1 MKRLAFLYLMIL
13 AFGSVQYCYS
23 QDVIHKKNGEVLQVQ
38 IIATSN
44 TDITYM
50 TKTKSNND
58 TLVTIDKNEITSFRR
73 ANENTESAE
82 KKELTEEEKLALFEE
97 GKMDADIY
105 YTRYKRPGTLVL
117 VTSLISPIIGLVP
130 AIVSSA
136 TPVRDQN
143 KCYPQSKKPRT
154 EEYYSGYAMRAKK
167 NKQRVVWRNWGIAL
181 GVNFFAAV
189 LLYSKP

>member
-82 KKELTEEEKLALFEE
+82 TKELTEEEKLALFEE

-105 YTRYKRPGTLVL
+105 
-117 VTSLISPIIGLVP
+117 
-130 AIVSSA
+130 
-136 TPVRDQN
+136 
-143 KCYPQSKKPRT
+143 
-154 EEYYSGYAMRAKK
+154 
-167 NKQRVVWRNWGIAL
+167 
-181 GVNFFAAV
+181 
-189 LLYSKP
+189 